1 MGAFRIIFL
10 IILICKSIA
19 VCKTKTRKLL
29 QTIPQDYCETYC
41 NGVCDDSTNQKTC
54 DNEDLNFVITN
65 EYTLILRDGY
75 LEIKWS
81 IPSPQIFN
89 LTPINKISNVKL
101 KELIVSDTYRKVR
114 GVDYLR
120 QLGVET
126 VTRFEKQLNTF
137 EAIERNVHHIDGP
150 RSLILNFENM
160 PSFSEITDY
169 VKGSMNNINEIK
181 INRRSESGNKT
192 VMIDENIFEGK
203 PNITSLT
210 FTGLKIENLTP
221 KTFSHLSNL
230 KQFVLSKCTIKKLS
244 FINTLEKSLEHLVLD
259 INNEVDMK
267 SFKNFSMLKLIKVQ
281 NYIPYEK
288 LTALTCNQS
297 WCNFIRGTNGIVC
310 PGVCDCRY
318 IYDELELKINCS
330 NRGLSLIPPLPTPI
344 IGVVNLIFHN
354 NSLSRL
360 PNNTLPGYITLKKLD
375 VSRNTLTSLSIIR
388 LPTKLDYL
396 DISFNKIVEMNTDII
411 EYIKHVTIFKQTG
424 NEWIAYCDDEPLLHL
439 FKILKMIIRMRKVE
453 VRPIFV
459 KLSSSHK
466 GFMKF
471 LGQHFLS
478 LGVKKQ
484 SYFLIYEDQVVTS
497 MLQKLNKLNKIMSI
511 FKYMEWFHKNLAVVN
526 NEYEL
531 FYYHKMAVACPY
543 KCECCHRRATQTL
556 KIDCS
561 NKFVYNFPDVILKNR
576 SFTQKD
582 TMSNQLELHLSNN
595 NISKITIDMLPEIL
609 RYLDLRNNSLETLDD
624 KVTRYLK
631 EFKNLSEVKLSGN
644 PWNCDCKSRSI
655 LSFLRDNEALEYNLT
670 LGRCNISRADC
681 PDACVCCLDSST
693 SSSVIIDCNGE
704 GLRRIPELSMKVTYV
719 DLSNNNITAFTE
731 KDRSFFAK
739 RSLHSPL
746 KLVLLNNPW
755 SCTCKDI
762 ENINFMKSI
771 SSSIVDFTEISC
783 STGLKVVS
791 IDQDVICP
799 SGFAYYLALAISL
812 AAVVVAINFMICFR
826 QPLLVWFYEH
836 DVCLSLAARRELDQE
851 KKFDAFLAFTHKDE
865 ALVEEFVEKL
875 ELGKPRFRLCFYLR
889 DWLVGESIPDCIGRS
904 VRDSRRIIILMTDN
918 FIRSTWGR
926 LEFRLALHA
935 TSQDRCKRLIVVLY
949 PDVRNFDSLDS
960 ELRAYMVFNTYLER
974 SHPNFWNKLI
984 YSMPHAKLRQGH
996 PI

>member
-1 MGAFRIIFL
+1 MKHSIKIEYYYLSVKTITLYDYGIFEYIVLCVGTGHWSLVTDCWASVTGPGAINWASCRPQMMMTIMSWGL
-10 IILICKSIA
+10 IMVYGHVMTAKLSTLDSYICQHIEGRA
-19 VCKTKTRKLL
+19 
-29 QTIPQDYCETYC
+29 C
-41 NGVCDDSTNQKTC
+41 NG
-54 DNEDLNFVITN
+54 
-65 EYTLILRDGY
+65 
-75 LEIKWS
+75 
-81 IPSPQIFN
+81 
-89 LTPINKISNVKL
+89 
-101 KELIVSDTYRKVR
+101 R
-114 GVDYLR
+114 GVCNCP
-120 QLGVET
+120 G
-126 VTRFEKQLNTF
+126 
-137 EAIERNVHHIDGP
+137 
-150 RSLILNFENM
+150 SL
-160 PSFSEITDY
+160 
-169 VKGSMNNINEIK
+169 
-181 INRRSESGNKT
+181 
-192 VMIDENIFEGK
+192 
-203 PNITSLT
+203 
-210 FTGLKIENLTP
+210 
-221 KTFSHLSNL
+221 
-230 KQFVLSKCTIKKLS
+230 Q
-244 FINTLEKSLEHLVLD
+244 KSLEHLVLD

-267 SFKNFSMLKLIKVQ
+267 SLKNFAKLKLVKVR

-297 WCNFIRGTNGIVC
+297 WCNFIRGTNGIEC
-310 PGVCDCRY
+310 PAVCDCRY
-318 IYDELELKINCS
+318 IYEELELKINCS

-344 IGVVNLIFHN
+344 IGGVNLIFYN

-360 PNNTLPGYITLKKLD
+360 PNSTLAGYNTLKKLD
-375 VSRNTLTSLSIIR
+375 VSRNTLTSLSINR

-396 DISFNKIVEMNTDII
+396 DISFNKI
-411 EYIKHVTIFKQTG
+411 
-424 NEWIAYCDDEPLLHL
+424 
-439 FKILKMIIRMRKVE
+439 
-453 VRPIFV
+453 
-459 KLSSSHK
+459 
-466 GFMKF
+466 
-471 LGQHFLS
+471 
-478 LGVKKQ
+478 
-484 SYFLIYEDQVVTS
+484 
-497 MLQKLNKLNKIMSI
+497 
-511 FKYMEWFHKNLAVVN
+511 
-526 NEYEL
+526 
-531 FYYHKMAVACPY
+531 
-543 KCECCHRRATQTL
+543 
-556 KIDCS
+556 
-561 NKFVYNFPDVILKNR
+561 
-576 SFTQKD
+576 
-582 TMSNQLELHLSNN
+582 
-595 NISKITIDMLPEIL
+595 IL
-609 RYLDLRNNSLETLDD
+609 RYLDLRKNSLETLDD

-631 EFKNLSEVKLSGN
+631 EFKNISEVKLSGN

-655 LSFLRDNEALEYNLT
+655 LSFLRDNEALEYKLT

-693 SSSVIIDCNGE
+693 SSSVIIDCNSE

-739 RSLHSPL
+739 RSLLSPL

-812 AAVVVAINFMICFR
+812 AAVIVAINFMICFR

-836 DVCLSLAARRELDQE
+836 NVCLSLAARRELDQA

-984 YSMPHAKLRQGH
+984 YSMPHAKLRQGQ